1 MASDCRSE
9 RKRSKSSSSYRPT
22 LISLRATWRCTGAV
36 CSASQTCPMPP
47 SPSRHRSLYGPM
59 NLGSESVGVV
69 VGADAELATVG
80 RRSGFTEALFELWV
94 AARLGLSSLGRSSSS
109 LITALERDSAEV

>member
-1 MASDCRSE
+1 MDSE
-9 RKRSKSSSSYRPT
+9 
-22 LISLRATWRCTGAV
+22 A
-36 CSASQTCPMPP
+36 
-47 SPSRHRSLYGPM
+47 
-59 NLGSESVGVV
+59 VGVV

-80 RRSGFTEALFELWV
+80 RRSESTAVLFELWV